1 MAGLRVPV
9 TYCAPHFTLLRRL
22 HLIQDRKDRESHSGT
37 AETVPLIVGIVGIS
51 IPVALL
57 TLAATS
63 ESVVVLV
70 FAVLSIMAVGAG
82 TLAFVF
88 RLAADPPEQLS
99 GGDGHS
105 L

>member
-1 MAGLRVPV
+1 M
-9 TYCAPHFTLLRRL
+9 
-22 HLIQDRKDRESHSGT
+22 
-37 AETVPLIVGIVGIS
+37 VGIVGIS

-63 ESVVVLV
+63 ESVVLLVL
-70 FAVLSIMAVGAG
+70 AVLAIIAVGAA

-99 GGDGHS
+99 GGDAH
-105 L
+105 